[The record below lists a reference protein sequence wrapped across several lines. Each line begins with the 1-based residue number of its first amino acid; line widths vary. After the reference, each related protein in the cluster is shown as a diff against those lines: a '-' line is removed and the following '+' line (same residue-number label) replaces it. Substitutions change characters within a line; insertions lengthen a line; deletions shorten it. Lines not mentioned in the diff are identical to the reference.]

1 MKTVIVLDSGPLGL
15 LMQRRGLP
23 VADACRAWLAHR
35 MLAGARFLVPEIAD
49 YELRRELLRLGLAP
63 ALARLD
69 AFNAALPDRY
79 LPLDTAAIRRAAEL
93 WADVRR
99 RGLPSADPKELDG
112 DVIIADQVITSGF
125 PLKDIAVATSN
136 PVHLSRF
143 IDADLWTNL

>member
-1 MKTVIVLDSGPLGL
+1 MKTVIVLDAGPLGL

-23 VADACRAWLAHR
+23 LADACRAWLAHG
-35 MLAGARFLVPEIAD
+35 MLGGTRFLVPEIAD
-49 YELRRELLRLGLAP
+49 YELRRELLRLGFVP

-79 LPLDTAAIRRAAEL
+79 LPLNTAAIRRAAEL

-99 RGLPSADPKELDG
+99 RGLPTTDPKELDG
-112 DVIIADQVITSGF
+112 DVIIAAQIMTSGL
-125 PLKDIAVATSN
+125 PLHDIAIATSN

-143 IDADLWTNL
+143 IDADL